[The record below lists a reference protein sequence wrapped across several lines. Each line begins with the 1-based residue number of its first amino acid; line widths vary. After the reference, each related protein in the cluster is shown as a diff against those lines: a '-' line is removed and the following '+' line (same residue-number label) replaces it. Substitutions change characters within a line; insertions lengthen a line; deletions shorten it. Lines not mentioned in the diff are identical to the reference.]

1 MNEKEVAKILLE
13 IKAVTLRPSEPFKW
27 VSGIYA
33 PIYCDNRLIISYPEK
48 RLAVVN
54 SFLDVIK
61 QNNLEFDVVAGTAT
75 AGISWAA
82 WIAKELGKPM
92 IYVRN
97 KSKDHGKEN
106 QVEGKLEEGQKVL
119 VVEDLISTGGSSFGA
134 VEAIREARGIAND
147 CIAIFTYEMEKS
159 IKKFEEGKCNLF
171 TLSNFSTLIK
181 TAVENN
187 FINEKEMQP
196 ALDWSKDPSGWGK
209 KMGFE

>member
-1 MNEKEVAKILLE
+1 MNEKEIAKILLD

-48 RLAVVN
+48 RSLVVGC
-54 SFLDVIK
+54 FLDVIK

-82 WIAKELGKPM
+82 WIAKALGKPM
-92 IYVRN
+92 IYVRG

-106 QVEGKLEEGQKVL
+106 QIEGKLEQGQKVL
-119 VVEDLISTGGSSFGA
+119 VVEDLISTGGSSFNA
-134 VEAIREARGIAND
+134 VEAVRAAGGIAND

-187 FINEKEMQP
+187 FINEKEMQCGP
-196 ALDWSKDPSGWGK
+196 
-209 KMGFE
+209 F